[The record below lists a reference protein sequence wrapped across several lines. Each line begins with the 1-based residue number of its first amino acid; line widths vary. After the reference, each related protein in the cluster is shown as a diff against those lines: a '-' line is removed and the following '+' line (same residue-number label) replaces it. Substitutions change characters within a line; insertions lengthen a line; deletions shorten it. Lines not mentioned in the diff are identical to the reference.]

1 MFTIKVKNIE
11 KKYNNKI
18 SLYEISKDF
27 SELYNDTILLALVNN
42 KIYELSKNIDS
53 DQEIDFISFDEKYGR
68 DAYILTAEFILL
80 KIIKEIYYNNTNKFN
95 FILKFHINNG
105 YYYEFTDENV
115 LNDNIIKQIISR
127 FNEIVNSNMKISR
140 KFVDVDEAKKLFE
153 DNMFFDKSLL
163 LKYCLK
169 SSILLYN
176 LDNFFGF
183 FVGNLL
189 YDSSYIKK
197 FKIELYKNG
206 LVMSFPKSLKN
217 DYDYK
222 FKPLENLYNIQNESH
237 EFSKRLNINT
247 VGLLNKAIAN
257 NEMDDLIILQ
267 ESYQEKTIGD
277 IAITIHKSN
286 KHVVFIAGPSS
297 SGKTTFSHRLSYHL
311 KALGHNPHPI
321 ACDNFFVDREKSPKD
336 KFGNYNF
343 ETLQSL
349 NIPLFNETIND
360 LLNGKEV
367 LMPHYNFITG
377 KTEFNGNT
385 LKIGEK
391 DILIIEGIH
400 CLNNKLHS
408 LIDDSNKFK
417 IYISAITQL
426 SMDGTNRISTSDLRL
441 IRRIIRDN
449 KTRGHNAIKTIRSWD
464 NVRIGEENNIFP
476 FQENADVM
484 FNSSLI
490 YELSILKSYVEP
502 LLFDIPDD
510 IKEKITANRLLE
522 FLSYF
527 LPVHSDAI
535 PKYSIIREFI
545 GDSVLDV
552 F

>member
-1 MFTIKVKNIE
+1 MFTIRVKNNE

-18 SLYEISKDF
+18 SLYDISKDF
-27 SELYNDTILLALVNN
+27 SDLYNDTILLANVNN

-80 KIIKEIYYNNTNKFN
+80 KIIKDMFYKNTKEFN

-105 YYYEFTDENV
+105 YYYEFTDNTTLNEN
-115 LNDNIIKQIISR
+115 NIQSIIKK
-127 FNEIVNSNMKISR
+127 FNEIVNANLKISR
-140 KFVDVDEAKKLFE
+140 KFLNVDDAKKLFE
-153 DNMFFDKSLL
+153 ENKFFDKSLL

-169 SSILLYN
+169 SSILIYY
-176 LDNFFGF
+176 LDDFFGF

-189 YDSSYIKK
+189 YDTSYIKK

-222 FKPLENLYNIQNESH
+222 FKPLQNLYTIQNESQ

-247 VGLLNKAIAN
+247 VGLLNKAIAK

-277 IAITIHKSN
+277 IAIQIFNSN
-286 KHVVFIAGPSS
+286 KNVVFIAGPSS

-311 KALGHNPHPI
+311 KALGLNPHPI

-349 NIPLFNETIND
+349 NIPLFNDTINN
-360 LLNGKEV
+360 LLEGKEV
-367 LMPHYNFITG
+367 EIPRYNFITG
-377 KTEFNGNT
+377 KTEFIGNF
-385 LKIGEK
+385 LKIGK
-391 DILIIEGIH
+391 DDVLIIEGIH

-408 LIDDSNKFK
+408 MIDDSNKFK

-426 SMDGTNRISTSDLRL
+426 SIDSTNRISTSDLRL

-449 KTRGHNAIKTIRSWD
+449 KTRGHNAVKTIKGWD

-502 LLFDIPDD
+502 LLFDIQDD
-510 IKEKITANRLLE
+510 LKEKITANRLLE